1 MSKRTIYVLHF
12 MTLIIFSIL
21 ISSFFLM
28 EKENEKRYTPPVY
41 DGEKVIPGH
50 FNEKN

>member
-1 MSKRTIYVLHF
+1 
-12 MTLIIFSIL
+12 
-21 ISSFFLM
+21 M
-28 EKENEKRYTPPVY
+28 EKENEKKYTPPVY